1 MHTLTKN
8 NKVIFKSK
16 NKIDAIYEHQNY
28 HRSQRVLYK
37 YVTKVQTMAKYMVEL
52 EIDDEYTKLELAL
65 ELALA
70 LGSIDSYMFE
80 SDILDTM
87 TILEVHESNE

>member
-1 MHTLTKN
+1 
-8 NKVIFKSK
+8 
-16 NKIDAIYEHQNY
+16 
-28 HRSQRVLYK
+28 
-37 YVTKVQTMAKYMVEL
+37 MVEL
-52 EIDDEYTKLELAL
+52 EIDDEYTKL

-80 SDILDTM
+80 SDIFDTM